1 MFLSKI
7 KKLIFFHVP
16 KTAGSSLKNFLVRN
30 CKDGSYYN
38 HLFYDLCLKETKY
51 DIKSLGEKT
60 NTISNPFFSH
70 ISQSEFVKLSEGLNL
85 DLDNFTEIVIVRNP
99 YDRLLSYY
107 NFTLYNNYPTIDLL
121 LDDLE
126 KSVDLAH
133 KIYFRSQLDY
143 IKQPVSKNLMIFK
156 YEELEKCEQ
165 FLQHYLNTSDE
176 LPEMNV
182 TEYSKLTVLSD
193 KTKERCY
200 ELFKEEFKLLGYEK
214 I

>member
-1 MFLSKI
+1 MFFSKI
-7 KKLIFFHVP
+7 KKLIFFHAP

-51 DIKSLGEKT
+51 DIKSLGEKA

-70 ISQSEFVKLSEGLNL
+70 ITQSEFVKLSEGLHL
-85 DLDNFTEIVIVRNP
+85 DLDNLAEIVIVRNP

-107 NFTLYNNYPTIDLL
+107 NFTLYNNYSTIDLL

-126 KSVDLAH
+126 QTSDIGH
-133 KIYFRSQLDY
+133 KLFFRSQLDY
-143 IKQPVSKNLMIFK
+143 IKQPVSKNLLIFK
-156 YEELEKCEQ
+156 YEELEKCEL
-165 FLQHYLNTSDE
+165 FLQQYLKTSDK
-176 LPEMNV
+176 LPKMNI
-182 TEYSKLTVLSD
+182 TEYSKLTALSD

-200 ELFKEEFKLLGYEK
+200 EIFKKEFELLGYEK